1 MVKVK
6 RYRWYIFIIL
16 GFGYIV
22 VYFHR
27 LCPAVLA
34 LDMMRDLKAGGTL
47 TGLLGS
53 AYFYPYAIMQ
63 LPAGLLSDS
72 WGARKSISI
81 FLIAAF
87 IGSILLGAAS
97 STFWAVLGRT
107 MVGFGVSMLFVPT
120 MKVLSEW
127 FDTGEFATM
136 SGLLIAIG
144 GLGSLISAAP
154 LAWLSSWIGWR
165 MSFVVIGI
173 ITGLI
178 SLLVWLIVRDR
189 PEDLG
194 LSPVSVPLHSDSDS
208 IGLWEGVKK
217 VLSYPWF
224 WPVAV
229 WLFFNATIFFAFGG
243 LWAGPY
249 LMHVYK
255 LSKAGAGNILSM
267 LSIGMIIGSPSLS
280 YLSDQIFKARKPV
293 LVISGFITILITL
306 IMVLYTAKITIILLY
321 VFFFLLGVFS
331 SSVVSVGFTMTK
343 ELFPVKIAGTSI
355 GLINLFPFLGGALFQ
370 PYIGYVLEQAGRVE
384 GSFTITGY
392 HKAITIFFICAVIS
406 FAASLF
412 TKETFILVKK
422 P

>member
-194 LSPVSVPLHSDSDS
+194 LSPVSVPLHSDYDS